1 MKLES
6 TKNPRVREVAKLRSR
21 RHRDRLERFVIEGR
35 TEVARAIALGVAIDT
50 LYLADGIDFDP
61 VPMKRADHE
70 TVRVDLKVFERMAYR
85 ENPDGVLAV
94 APTYATDLERF
105 VELPAGIWLV
115 AVGIEK
121 PGNLGAMLRT
131 ADAAG
136 VSGLIVADGVTDLFN
151 PNVVRASLGAVFS
164 VPVAVCSGESA
175 RAFLGS
181 RGTQL
186 VATSPEAVN
195 DYDRVSYGADV
206 ALVVGPEHAGLD
218 ERWLSGTA
226 VRIPMAGIVDSLN
239 ASVSAAIVLFE
250 VRRQRRVG

>member
-1 MKLES
+1 MTLGIG
-6 TKNPRVREVAKLRSR
+6 
-21 RHRDRLERFVIEGR
+21 IE
-35 TEVARAIALGVAIDT
+35 T
-50 LYLADGIDFDP
+50 LYLAEGIDFDATP
-61 VPMKRADHE
+61 DAPSDHE
-70 TVRVDLKVFERMAYR
+70 TVEVDPKVFERMAYR

-94 APTYATDLERF
+94 APTFATDLERF
-105 VELPAGIWLV
+105 SEQRPGLWLV

-136 VSGLIVADGVTDLFN
+136 VTGLIVADGVTDLFN

-175 RAFLGS
+175 RAFLAS

-186 VATSPEAVN
+186 VATSPEAVD
-195 DYDRVSYGADV
+195 DYDRMNYIEDV
-206 ALVVGPEHAGLD
+206 AVVVGPEHAGLD
-218 ERWLSGTA
+218 ETWRGGTA
-226 VRIPMAGIVDSLN
+226 VRIPMAGIIDSLN

-250 VRRQRRVG
+250 VRRQQRAG